1 MRVST
6 RFLFSTLLL
15 LIFFFAAT
23 AANAQTANTGV
34 VRGTITDK
42 AGAVVPDASIS
53 LVNTATNE
61 TKTETSNGAGEYV
74 IPNVAPGVYNL
85 KISKAGFAVVSFAN
99 IRVDVTKSYTYDATL
114 QVSSG
119 SEVVEVSAQ
128 AQAELQ
134 TADAVVGNVVA
145 SNELMTLPT
154 LGRDSRELLTLQPM
168 STPFES
174 SNGGGFGNAGGTIAG
189 ARSDQNVF
197 NLDGIDI
204 TDNVIAGGGNQVP
217 IIPIS
222 VETIEE
228 FRVGVTNNNASFQRS
243 EGGQIN
249 IISKTGTNSFHG
261 AAYWYHQ
268 NSVFNANT
276 WDNGHTPNGSGLDYT
291 PKTPQHDNRIG
302 VTVGGPVIK
311 NKTFFFANYELRRF
325 PQAVEVERIVP
336 RQSLRDGI
344 LTFNGVAYPLA
355 TSTVCGASGNL
366 PCDPRGIGISPLVQT
381 LWNMMPAGNDPN
393 VGDGSNTEGFR
404 TTVPELLKDD
414 FVNFRLDHNFTDKLK
429 FFGRYLY
436 HRDLSPSAAGQG
448 AGQVSFLGGGTS
460 SASAND
466 IRGDGFTSG
475 LDWQIRD
482 NLINSVHV
490 GWIRSRQDFNVIRP
504 RVSAADLNL
513 PGTST
518 PLGDIALAPGLG
530 ATGLIDTVVD
540 VDTQRARHQA
550 IYDSNKQYADNLTW
564 IKGTHTL
571 VTGADIRWLPTIHDR
586 DDKVIGSVTSLVA
599 TLDSNESG
607 AGSLA
612 IPQADRP
619 AALPLAN
626 QSNWDRLYAATLG
639 LVNNVGILAV
649 RNGQLQPDPLGTQ
662 LEAKTTLRA
671 YNFFVQDSWR
681 IKPSITLTYGLGYG
695 WQTTPHELHGQQTF
709 IANHDNGDTIINGL
723 QYIQQKEAAAEAGT
737 IFNPTL
743 SYIPINSSG
752 RSDVFNVDYGDWAP
766 RASVAWNPS
775 FTDGFLYKLLG
786 DRKTVLR
793 GGYGIAYDRVNTVQS
808 VIIPMLGVGFAQTIN
823 VLSPLCNATGP
834 GGAGCNAAVGVGSG
848 GNPGLASFRVGVDGT
863 IPTPPLPAA
872 VQSPIIPPAPFSEFL
887 SFQNDPNFKAGRAH
901 MVDFTI
907 QRNLPGQ
914 MILEIGYVG
923 RFGRDLPGSINFNSA
938 PYMFKDKASG
948 QIFAQAFD
956 AVATQLRAG
965 VAPSAV
971 TVQPWFENQLAGLG
985 TGCGPGKTNISATAC
1000 LASGNAVNFINN
1012 NLSSLFNT
1020 IDADRQFALGLQPY
1034 DSLQVLDLF
1043 MRDSHDSSNYNAFVI
1058 TLRNNNWHGLVFD
1071 MNYTRSKS
1079 LDDVGAVQNAAE
1091 YHSSSYNFGL
1101 DYGPSFFNRPN
1112 VFNALFHY
1120 DLPFGGS
1127 HRLSSGNGFVQRVI
1141 GGWYT
1146 AGILR
1151 IESGIPNLVTV
1162 SGSSFGGGDI
1172 FGIAA
1177 GMLPTVPVGSLGG
1190 GSVHSGIC
1198 SSAAGSAGNG
1208 PGCTGGGTG
1217 TGLNYFANP
1226 VAALADFRP
1235 TLLATDTN
1243 DGRNSPIPGLP
1254 FWNFDMSLGKTTN
1267 ITERVKV
1274 VFSADFFNLFNHV
1287 NFLDPSFDTT
1297 NPSTFG
1303 VINTQLVPADR
1314 IQGSRWIQMGLR
1326 FEF

>member
-1 MRVST
+1 MKLLV
-6 RFLFSTLLL
+6 RFLFATLLVL
-15 LIFFFAAT
+15 GVLSPGIAAG
-23 AANAQTANTGV
+23 AQSSNS
-34 VRGTITDK
+34 GTVLGTVTDK
-42 AGAVVPDASIS
+42 AGAVVPDAIVE

-61 TKTETSNGAGEYV
+61 TKTTTTAAAGEYTLA
-74 IPNVAPGVYNL
+74 NVPPGTYTL
-85 KISKAGFAVVSFAN
+85 KISKTGFATTTFAN
-99 IRVDVTKSYTYDATL
+99 IKVDVTKTYTYNATL
-114 QVSSG
+114 EVSSG
-119 SEVVEVSAQ
+119 KEVIEVSAQ
-128 AQAELQ
+128 SQAELQ
-134 TADAVVGNVVA
+134 TADAVVGNVVGE
-145 SNELMTLPT
+145 NELMRLPT

-168 STPFES
+168 STPFETT
-174 SNGGGFGNAGGTIAG
+174 NGGGFGNSGGTIAG

-204 TDNVIAGGGNQVP
+204 TDNVIAGGGNQAPV
-217 IIPIS
+217 IPIG
-222 VETIEE
+222 VENVAE
-228 FRVGVTNNNASFQRS
+228 FRVGVTNNNASFGRS

-249 IISKTGTNSFHG
+249 IISKSGSNEYHG

-291 PKTPQHDNRIG
+291 PKQPQHDNRIG
-302 VTVGGPVIK
+302 VTVGGPLKK
-311 NKTFFFANYELRRF
+311 NKTFIFSNYELRRF

-336 RQSLRDGI
+336 TQSLRNGI

-355 TSTVCGASGNL
+355 TSMLCGASGNQA
-366 PCDPRGIGISPLVQT
+366 CDPRGIGISPTVQA
-381 LWNMMPAGNDPN
+381 LWNMMPLGNDPN

-404 TTVPELLKDD
+404 TTVPEALKDD
-414 FVNFRLDHNFTDKLK
+414 FVNFRLDHNFTDKVK

-436 HRDLSPSAAGQG
+436 HRDIAPTAAGQST
-448 AGQVSFLGGGTS
+448 GQVSLIGGTAS
-460 SASAND
+460 SASASD

-482 NLINSVHV
+482 NLIDSIHV

-564 IKGTHTL
+564 IKGKHTL
-571 VTGADIRWLPTIHDR
+571 VTGADIRWLPTIHER

-599 TLDSNESG
+599 TLDADVIQGIS
-607 AGSLA
+607 
-612 IPQADRP
+612 IPAADRP
-619 AALPLAN
+619 AALPIAD
-626 QSNWDRLYAATLG
+626 QQNWDRLYAATLG
-639 LVNNVGILAV
+639 LVDNVGILAV
-649 RNGQLQPDPLGTQ
+649 RNGALQPQPLGTQ

-681 IKPSITLTYGLGYG
+681 IKPSITLTYGIGYG
-695 WQTTPHELHGQQTF
+695 WQTTPQEANGQQTF
-709 IANHDNGDTIINGL
+709 IADHDTGDSIINGL
-723 QYIQQKEAAAEAGT
+723 QYIQAKEAAAEAGN
-737 IFNPTL
+737 IYNPTL
-743 SYIPINSSG
+743 SYIPIRSSG
-752 RSDVFNVDYGDWAP
+752 RSNVFNVDYGDWAP
-766 RASVAWNPS
+766 RASIAWNPS
-775 FTDGFLYKLLG
+775 FRDGFLGKIVG
-786 DRKTVLR
+786 DRKTVVR

-823 VLSPLCNATGP
+823 VQTPLCNATGA
-834 GGAGCNAAVGVGSG
+834 GGPGCNAAAGLT
-848 GNPGLASFRVGVDGT
+848 NPGAASFRVGVDGT
-863 IPTPPLPAA
+863 IPTPALPGALT
-872 VQSPIIPPAPFSEFL
+872 SPIIPTVPFGEEL
-887 SFQNDPNFKAGRAH
+887 SFQNDPNFKDGRAH

-907 QRNLPGQ
+907 QRSLPGQ

-923 RFGRDLPGSINFNSA
+923 RFGRDLAGSINFNSA

-948 QIFAQAFD
+948 QIFAQAYD

-965 VAPSAV
+965 VAPAAV
-971 TVQPWFENQLAGLG
+971 TTQPWFDNQLAGL
-985 TGCGPGKTNISATAC
+985 TAKVCPTTPTLTPTQC
-1000 LASGNAVNFINN
+1000 LASGSSTSFINN
-1012 NLSSLFNT
+1012 NVSSVFDT
-1020 IDADRQFALGLQPY
+1020 IDVDRQFDLGLQPY
-1034 DSLQVLDLF
+1034 NNLQVLDLF
-1043 MRDSHDSSNYNAFVI
+1043 MRDSHDSSNYNAFVV

-1071 MNYTRSKS
+1071 LNYTRSKS

-1091 YHSSSYNFGL
+1091 YHTSSYNFGL

-1112 VFNALFHY
+1112 VFNAIFNY

-1127 HRLSSGNGFVQRVI
+1127 HRLSSSHSAVNKII

-1151 IESGIPNLVTV
+1151 ISSGVPDLVTV
-1162 SGSSFGGGDI
+1162 SGQSFGGGDI
-1172 FGIAA
+1172 FGISA
-1177 GMLPTVPVGSLGG
+1177 GMLPTVPIGSIGG
-1190 GSVHSGIC
+1190 GGIHSGVC
-1198 SSAAGSAGNG
+1198 STGAGSGGNG
-1208 PGCTGGGTG
+1208 PGCATAGTG

-1226 VAALADFRP
+1226 VAAIADFRP

-1243 DGRNSPIPGLP
+1243 DGRDSPLPGLG
-1254 FWNFDMSLGKTTN
+1254 FWNFDMSLGKSTS
-1267 ITERVKV
+1267 ITERLKV
-1274 VFSADFFNLFNHV
+1274 EFSADFFNLFNHV

-1314 IQGSRWIQMGLR
+1314 IQGSRWIQLGLR
-1326 FEF
+1326 FKF

>member
-1 MRVST
+1 MKLLV
-6 RFLFSTLLL
+6 RFLFATLLVL
-15 LIFFFAAT
+15 GVLSPGIAAG
-23 AANAQTANTGV
+23 AQSSNS
-34 VRGTITDK
+34 GTVLGTVTDK
-42 AGAVVPDASIS
+42 AGAVVPDAIVE

-61 TKTETSNGAGEYV
+61 TKTTTTAAAGEYTLA
-74 IPNVAPGVYNL
+74 NVPPGTYTL
-85 KISKAGFAVVSFAN
+85 KISKTGFATTTFAN
-99 IRVDVTKSYTYDATL
+99 IKVDVTKTYTYNATL
-114 QVSSG
+114 EVSSG
-119 SEVVEVSAQ
+119 KEVIEVSAQ
-128 AQAELQ
+128 SQAELQ
-134 TADAVVGNVVA
+134 TADAVVGNVVGE
-145 SNELMTLPT
+145 NELMRLPT

-168 STPFES
+168 STPFETT
-174 SNGGGFGNAGGTIAG
+174 NGGGFGNSGGTIAG

-204 TDNVIAGGGNQVP
+204 TDNVIAGGGNQAPV
-217 IIPIS
+217 IPIG
-222 VETIEE
+222 VENVAE
-228 FRVGVTNNNASFQRS
+228 FRVGVTNNNASFGRS

-249 IISKTGTNSFHG
+249 IISKSGSNEYHG

-291 PKTPQHDNRIG
+291 PKQPQHDNRIG
-302 VTVGGPVIK
+302 VTVGGPLKK
-311 NKTFFFANYELRRF
+311 NKTFIFSNYELRRF

-336 RQSLRDGI
+336 TQSLRNGI

-355 TSTVCGASGNL
+355 TSMLCGASGNQA
-366 PCDPRGIGISPLVQT
+366 CDPRGIGISPTVQA
-381 LWNMMPAGNDPN
+381 LWNMMPLGNDPN

-404 TTVPELLKDD
+404 TTVPEALKDD
-414 FVNFRLDHNFTDKLK
+414 FVNFRLDHNFTDKVK

-436 HRDLSPSAAGQG
+436 HRDIAPTAAGQST
-448 AGQVSFLGGGTS
+448 GQVSLIGGTAS
-460 SASAND
+460 SASASD

-482 NLINSVHV
+482 NLIDSIHV

-564 IKGTHTL
+564 IKGKHTL
-571 VTGADIRWLPTIHDR
+571 VTGADIRWLPTIHER

-599 TLDSNESG
+599 TLDADVIQGIS
-607 AGSLA
+607 
-612 IPQADRP
+612 IPAADRP
-619 AALPLAN
+619 AALPIAD
-626 QSNWDRLYAATLG
+626 QQNWDRLYAATLG
-639 LVNNVGILAV
+639 LVDNVGILAV
-649 RNGQLQPDPLGTQ
+649 RNGALQPQPLGTQ

-681 IKPSITLTYGLGYG
+681 IKPSITLTYGIGYG
-695 WQTTPHELHGQQTF
+695 WQTTPQEANGQQTF
-709 IANHDNGDTIINGL
+709 IADHDTGDSIINGL
-723 QYIQQKEAAAEAGT
+723 QYIQAKEAAAEAGN
-737 IFNPTL
+737 IYNPTL
-743 SYIPINSSG
+743 SYIPIRSSG
-752 RSDVFNVDYGDWAP
+752 RSNVFNVDYGDWAP
-766 RASVAWNPS
+766 RASIAWNPS
-775 FTDGFLYKLLG
+775 FRDGFLGKIVG
-786 DRKTVLR
+786 DRKTVVR

-823 VLSPLCNATGP
+823 VQTPLCNATGA
-834 GGAGCNAAVGVGSG
+834 GGPGCNAAAGLT
-848 GNPGLASFRVGVDGT
+848 NPGAASFRVGVDGT
-863 IPTPPLPAA
+863 IPTPALPGALT
-872 VQSPIIPPAPFSEFL
+872 SPIIPTVPFGEEL
-887 SFQNDPNFKAGRAH
+887 SFQNDPNFKDGRAH

-907 QRNLPGQ
+907 QRSLPGQ

-923 RFGRDLPGSINFNSA
+923 RFGRDLAGSINFNSA

-948 QIFAQAFD
+948 QIFAQAYD

-965 VAPSAV
+965 VAPAAV
-971 TVQPWFENQLAGLG
+971 TTQPWFDNQLAGL
-985 TGCGPGKTNISATAC
+985 TAKVCPTTPTLTPTQC
-1000 LASGNAVNFINN
+1000 LASGSSTSFINN
-1012 NLSSLFNT
+1012 NVSSVFDT
-1020 IDADRQFALGLQPY
+1020 IDVDRQFDLGLQPY
-1034 DSLQVLDLF
+1034 NNLQVLDLF
-1043 MRDSHDSSNYNAFVI
+1043 MRDSHDSSNYNAFVV

-1071 MNYTRSKS
+1071 LNYTRSKS

-1091 YHSSSYNFGL
+1091 YHTSSYNFGL

-1112 VFNALFHY
+1112 VFNAIFNY

-1127 HRLSSGNGFVQRVI
+1127 HRLSSSHSAVNKII

-1151 IESGIPNLVTV
+1151 ISSGVPDLVTV
-1162 SGSSFGGGDI
+1162 SGQSFGGGDI
-1172 FGIAA
+1172 FGISA
-1177 GMLPTVPVGSLGG
+1177 GMLPTVPIGSIGG
-1190 GSVHSGIC
+1190 GGIHSGIC
-1198 SSAAGSAGNG
+1198 STGAGSGGNG
-1208 PGCTGGGTG
+1208 PGCATAGTG

-1226 VAALADFRP
+1226 LAAIADFRP

-1243 DGRNSPIPGLP
+1243 DGRDSPLPGLG
-1254 FWNFDMSLGKTTN
+1254 FWNFDMSVGKSTS
-1267 ITERVKV
+1267 ITERLKV
-1274 VFSADFFNLFNHV
+1274 EFSADFFNLFNHV

-1314 IQGSRWIQMGLR
+1314 IQGSRWIQLGLR
-1326 FEF
+1326 IKF